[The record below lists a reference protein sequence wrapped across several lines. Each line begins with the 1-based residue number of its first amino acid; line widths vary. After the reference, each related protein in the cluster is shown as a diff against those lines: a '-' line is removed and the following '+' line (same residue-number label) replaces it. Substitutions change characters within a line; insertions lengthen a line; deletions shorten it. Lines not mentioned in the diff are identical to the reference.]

1 MKKRKKGNL
10 GFCLFHSLIDQA
22 KVMSGARAAIVNAVH
37 EFIGSLLEFLSAIQA
52 RILDVKASHG
62 FSPNLN
68 LRNEYIKTI
77 EKKNRK
83 LFSIHFI

>member
-10 GFCLFHSLIDQA
+10 GLYLFHSLIDQA
-22 KVMSGARAAIVNAVH
+22 KVMSGAWAAIVNAVH
-37 EFIGSLLEFLSAIQA
+37 EFIGSLFEFLSAIQA
-52 RILDVKASHG
+52 RILDVKASHV

-83 LFSIHFI
+83 LFTIHFI